1 MKYTR
6 LMKARRH
13 RAETGHTMLGRG
25 KPQLPNQTGRTARK
39 GHTMK
44 STDNNTFALG
54 TQRFSYRI
62 DRRTGTPCIQSI
74 HPYDETEYHWAR
86 REPLKSDTR
95 EWRVY
100 RNGKRV
106 CSIWLTGIAL
116 REKEIVAEALLNL
129 DNGAHLTRLGGIW

>member
-1 MKYTR
+1 MNSTNYT
-6 LMKARRH
+6 
-13 RAETGHTMLGRG
+13 
-25 KPQLPNQTGRTARK
+25 
-39 GHTMK
+39 
-44 STDNNTFALG
+44 TFAIEK
-54 TQRFSYRI
+54 QRFSYQI

-86 REPLKSDTR
+86 REPLKSDKR

-106 CSIWLTGIAL
+106 CSIWLTGTVL
-116 REKEIVAEALLNL
+116 REKEIVAQALLNL